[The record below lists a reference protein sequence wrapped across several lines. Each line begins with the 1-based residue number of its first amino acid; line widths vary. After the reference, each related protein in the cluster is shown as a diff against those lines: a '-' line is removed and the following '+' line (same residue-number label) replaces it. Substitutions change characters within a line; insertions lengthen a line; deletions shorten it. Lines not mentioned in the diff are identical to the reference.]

1 MRIPSLERNDSNE
14 ISKRLRWVESSAL
27 LVLTLKRS
35 SARVL
40 TRLTF
45 WPPGPGLV
53 EKLNFIS
60 VSETCRSEV
69 MQMWA
74 MNISSYSCNS
84 KEIGKPTVERDFLAK
99 AKKMRSVQLL
109 SIAIHSDLN
118 IQRKRPVRCYPT
130 GRYTLHAALCANGTG
145 GFSGWGVGNSL
156 FRKTQDLEGPK
167 EELSDR
173 SEYRRF
179 D

>member
-1 MRIPSLERNDSNE
+1 MRIPSFERSASNE

-40 TRLTF
+40 ARLTF

-60 VSETCRSEV
+60 VTEICSSGV
-69 MQMWA
+69 MQKWV
-74 MNISSYSCNS
+74 MNIYSCGCNS
-84 KEIGKPTVERDFLAK
+84 GEVGKPTVERDFLAK
-99 AKKMRSVQLL
+99 ATEIWPVQLL
-109 SIAIHSDLN
+109 SIASHSDLN

-156 FRKTQDLEGPK
+156 FRKTQDLKGPE